1 MFLSSRKSRTPLV
14 GQPIL
19 EEACYLW
26 LAPGACVRYRWRW
39 GS

>member
-1 MFLSSRKSRTPLV
+1 V

-26 LAPGACVRYRWRW
+26 LAPVPMQCLTD
-39 GS
+39 